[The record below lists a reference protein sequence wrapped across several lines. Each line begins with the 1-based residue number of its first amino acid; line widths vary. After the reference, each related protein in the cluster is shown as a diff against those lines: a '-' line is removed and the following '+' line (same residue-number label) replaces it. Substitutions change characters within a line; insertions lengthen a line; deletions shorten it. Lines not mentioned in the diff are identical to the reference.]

1 MSGTASFNAG
11 DSRSKI
17 RFSLDQTPQDQPQTE
32 LTVQVFN
39 DGAQCGCEVDE
50 SQGAVKIIIENDL
63 KWSHVRFTEVDE
75 MKFQYSERTALFQ
88 VERT

>member
-1 MSGTASFNAG
+1 MSGNASFNAG

-32 LTVQVFN
+32 LTVQVF
-39 DGAQCGCEVDE
+39 DGGAQCGCEVDE
-50 SQGAVKIIIENDL
+50 SQGAIKIIIENDL
-63 KWSHVRFTEVDE
+63 KWSHVRFTAVDE
-75 MKFQYSERTALFQ
+75 MKFRYSDRTALFQ